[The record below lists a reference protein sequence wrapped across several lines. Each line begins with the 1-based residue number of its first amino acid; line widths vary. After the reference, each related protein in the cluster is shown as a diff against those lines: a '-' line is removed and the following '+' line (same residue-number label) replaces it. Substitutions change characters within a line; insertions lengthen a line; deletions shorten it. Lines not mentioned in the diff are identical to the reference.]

1 MSDTTWALPIGRAEG
16 LSIED
21 FRSRYCE
28 PELPVVLQGAIREW
42 PLFETWT
49 PEYLKSVL
57 GAMPVKVARSPDRG
71 EYFDPDTNVDHQRTL
86 VLPFEQFIDRAFDGD
101 SEEKLYLL
109 QASTKELAPL
119 ERDIVMPEYARP
131 PVLYSNVWIGSEGN
145 VTRCHYDMQ
154 DNLLAQVVGRKRVT
168 LFPSGNMWSMYPR
181 SPFANKS
188 NFSRVDVM
196 RPDYQRFPRFR
207 SVPAFETQL
216 DPGDML
222 YIPIH
227 WFHHVVSLDAAI
239 SVNYWWQARLR
250 QALRPAALWYWPRM
264 VANGYLL
271 HEIADLARRATTPL
285 AREPGPNL
293 PRSS

>member
-1 MSDTTWALPIGRAEG
+1 MSDIFRANPIDRAVG
-16 LSIED
+16 LSVED
-21 FRSRYCE
+21 FHVQYSE
-28 PELPVVLQGAIREW
+28 LELPVVLKGAVRDWE
-42 PLFETWT
+42 LFDRWT

-57 GAMPVKVARSPDRG
+57 GSIPVQVARSPAHG
-71 EYFDPDTNVDHQRTL
+71 EYFDPDTGVDHQRTL
-86 VLPFEQFIDRAFDGD
+86 VLPFDRFIDRAFESGT
-101 SEEKLYLL
+101 EEKLYLL

-119 ERDIVMPEYARP
+119 ESDIVMPDHARP
-131 PVLYSNVWIGSEGN
+131 PVLHSNVWIGSEGN

-168 LFPSGNMWSMYPR
+168 LFPSGNLRSMYPR

-196 RPDYQRFPRFR
+196 RPDFERFPRFR
-207 SVPAFETQL
+207 GVGAYQTQL

-239 SVNYWWQARLR
+239 SINFWWRAHPR
-250 QALRPAALWYWPRM
+250 QSLRPAALRYWPRM
-264 VANGYLL
+264 VANGYLR
-271 HEIADLARRATTPL
+271 HEVADLARRAAKPL
-285 AREPGPNL
+285 LAHAW
-293 PRSS
+293 PRP